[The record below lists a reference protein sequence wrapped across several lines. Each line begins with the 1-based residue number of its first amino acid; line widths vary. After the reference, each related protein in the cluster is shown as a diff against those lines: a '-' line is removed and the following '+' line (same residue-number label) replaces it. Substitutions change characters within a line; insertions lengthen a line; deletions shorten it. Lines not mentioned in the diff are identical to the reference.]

1 MRPFFL
7 PKIMKL
13 RYLLITLVTA
23 VSLVILGS
31 QFNWRE
37 LADATRQMNPWY
49 LLAGVFIYLSSIAAR
64 SARWGYMTNTIKPM
78 RFAGLFQYV
87 TLGFMTNNLLPARL
101 GEVVRAYV
109 TGKREHTSRS
119 AMFASIVLERI
130 FDGMVIVLLFLI
142 TLFITGLNHPLLFHV
157 AWVSSVVFAVG
168 FGFLLLLTYRRST
181 AMFITD
187 KVLVFLPAPLR
198 EKILSILNKFVR
210 GLVLLH
216 HPKAFVQV
224 FFMSFVVWGAELL
237 VYLVFFEAFGIEA
250 PLKVAIIALVF
261 VNLSSMLPALPA
273 NALVFQ
279 VACSEALTRFGG
291 VSQGTALA
299 YSVVLHATQI
309 LPVILLGYIFMGFL
323 GLTWDELR
331 HVDLQDEEN
340 NSAPAADTG
349 TEG

>member
-1 MRPFFL
+1 MRRFFM
-7 PKIMKL
+7 PIIMKF

-31 QFNWRE
+31 QFNWKD

-49 LLAGVFIYLSSIAAR
+49 LLPGIFIYLSSIAAR
-64 SARWGYMTNTIKPM
+64 SLRWGIMTHTIKPM
-78 RFAGLFQYV
+78 RFFSLFQYV

-109 TGKREHTSRS
+109 TGKRENTSRS

-130 FDGMVIVLLFLI
+130 FDGMVIVLLFVV
-142 TLFITGLNHPLLFHV
+142 TMFITGLRNPLLFNV
-157 AWVSSVVFAVG
+157 AWMSTAVFALG
-168 FGFLLLLTYRRST
+168 FGFLLLLTYRRT
-181 AMFITD
+181 MALAIAD
-187 KVLVFLPAPLR
+187 KVLMVFPDALR
-198 EKILSILNKFVR
+198 QKALGILHKFVR

-216 HPKAFVQV
+216 HPRDFAKV
-224 FFMSFVVWGAELL
+224 FALSFVVWGAELL
-237 VYLVFFEAFGIEA
+237 VYLVFFEAFAMEV

-279 VACSEALTRFGG
+279 VACSEALIRFGG
-291 VSQGTALA
+291 ISQGTALA

-309 LPVILLGYIFMGFL
+309 LPVILLGYIFMSFL
-323 GLTWDELR
+323 GLTWNELR
-331 HVDLQDEEN
+331 HVDLSEDENGET
-340 NSAPAADTG
+340 PAEAS
-349 TEG
+349 E

>member
-1 MRPFFL
+1 MRRFFM

-31 QFNWRE
+31 QFNWRD
-37 LADATRQMNPWY
+37 LADATRQMRPWY
-49 LLAGVFIYLSSIAAR
+49 LLPGVLIYLGSIAAR
-64 SARWGYMTNTIKPM
+64 SYRWGIMTHTIKPM
-78 RFAGLFQYV
+78 RFFPLFQYV

-130 FDGMVIVLLFLI
+130 FDGMVIVLLFLA
-142 TLFITGLNHPLLFHV
+142 TMFITGLRHPLLFSV
-157 AWVSSVVFAVG
+157 AWMSSVVFALG
-168 FGFLLLLTYRRST
+168 FGFLLLLTYRRTT
-181 AMFITD
+181 ALAIAD
-187 KVLVFLPAPLR
+187 KVMVMLPAALR
-198 EKILSILNKFVR
+198 DKALGVLHKFVR

-216 HPKAFVQV
+216 HRRDFFRV
-224 FFMSFVVWGAELL
+224 FAMSFVVWGAELL
-237 VYLVFFEAFGIEA
+237 VYLVFFEAFGIEV
-250 PLKVAIIALVF
+250 PLKVAIVALVF

-279 VACSEALTRFGG
+279 VACSEALVRFGG
-291 VSQGTALA
+291 VSKASALA

-309 LPVILLGYIFMGFL
+309 LPVILLGYIFMSFL
-323 GLTWDELR
+323 GLTWNELR
-331 HVDLQDEEN
+331 HVDLSDDDN
-340 NSAPAADTG
+340 GAPPAAAP
-349 TEG
+349 E